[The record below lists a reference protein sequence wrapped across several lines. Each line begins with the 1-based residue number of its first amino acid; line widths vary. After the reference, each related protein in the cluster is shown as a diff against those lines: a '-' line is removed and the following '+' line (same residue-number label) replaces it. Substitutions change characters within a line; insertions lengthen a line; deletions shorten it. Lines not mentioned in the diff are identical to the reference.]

1 MVVPARFAR
10 TLRGGVAQGLPLR
23 CDERA
28 KYARPSWTAVL
39 AAGVSQIDRLALR
52 LMYGSH
58 A

>member
-10 TLRGGVAQGLPLR
+10 TLRCGVGQVLPLR

-28 KYARPSWTAVL
+28 KYARPFSTAVL

-52 LMYGSH
+52 FMYESH
-58 A
+58 V